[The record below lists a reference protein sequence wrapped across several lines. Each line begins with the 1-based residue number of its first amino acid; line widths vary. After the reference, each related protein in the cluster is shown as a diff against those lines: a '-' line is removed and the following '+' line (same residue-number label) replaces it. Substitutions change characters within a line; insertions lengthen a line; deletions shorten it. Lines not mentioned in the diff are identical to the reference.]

1 MLLSPLDRLY
11 LERAYELAARGIGST
26 APNPPVGAVVV
37 RDGKI
42 LGEGYHH
49 KAGSAHAEVN
59 AIEEAGDVRGATVY
73 VSLEPC
79 NHVGRTPACS
89 KTLLDS
95 GVSRVVIGTIDPNP
109 RTNGGGAERLREH
122 GIAVVVANDEKARE
136 LIEPFAFAVRHERP
150 YLALKMAM
158 SLDGR
163 ITSKPGV
170 QEWIT
175 CEEERL
181 YVRDLRI
188 AYDAVMVGAGTVRV
202 DDPQLTV
209 RPPFH
214 RLRPFTR
221 VVGCETDSVPETSRV
236 FAQLEDYAR
245 TVVLAPAGAK
255 SRFENLQNVAD
266 VLFVGD
272 DSSAQLDLMK
282 AMRALREY
290 GIQSVL
296 CEGGPTFAS
305 HLIEADAVDRLYWAI
320 APVLL
325 SNKEAVPVLAGANLA
340 TIGRRVRFDH
350 VDRVGQDVVI
360 SGVFEHLQKEPN
372 V

>member
-1 MLLSPLDRLY
+1 MFLSPLDRLF

-42 LGEGYHH
+42 IGEGYHH
-49 KAGSAHAEVN
+49 KAGEAHAEVN
-59 AIEEAGDVRGATVY
+59 AMKEAGDVRGATVY

-89 KTLLDS
+89 KTLFDA
-95 GVSRVVIGTIDPNP
+95 GVRRVVIGTIDPNP
-109 RTNGGGAERLREH
+109 QTSGGGAEHLREH
-122 GIAVVVANDEKARE
+122 GVEIVVANDERARE
-136 LIEPFAFAVRHERP
+136 LIEPFAFAIRHERP
-150 YLALKMAM
+150 FLALKMAM
-158 SLDGR
+158 SLDGC
-163 ITSKPGV
+163 ITTKPGV

-175 CEEERL
+175 SEEERL

-221 VVGCETDSVPETSRV
+221 VVGCETDTIPETSRV
-236 FAQLEDYAR
+236 LAALEDYSS

-255 SRFENLQNVAD
+255 DRFENLRGVTETI
-266 VLFVGD
+266 FVGD
-272 DSSAQLDLMK
+272 ESSTELDLPA
-282 AMRALREY
+282 AMRALRAY

-296 CEGGPTFAS
+296 CEGGPTLGS
-305 HLIEADAVDRLYWAI
+305 HLIEADVVDRLYWAI

-325 SNKEAVPVLAGANLA
+325 SNKDAVPVLAGANLA
-340 TIGRRVRFDH
+340 TMGRRVLFDR
-350 VDRVGQDVVI
+350 VDRVGEDVVI
-360 SGVFEHLQKEPN
+360 SGVFQRLQEDRN